1 MCEVHEVRKKNVR
14 LARRKKTAFEVIEP
28 YLYLFPA
35 FALLILLIYYP
46 FATTIGKSFF
56 LTNYLGEIR
65 RFVGFE
71 NYQYLLKD
79 AVFLKAIKNT
89 MVFTIIVV
97 PLSVGISFIL
107 AVLCNKKR
115 TLSPVY
121 ETFFSLPM
129 AMSSS
134 VACMIFEVM
143 FNPSLG
149 IINRM
154 LNSNMNWLSNK
165 ETAMWVLIIIRVWM
179 NIGYNFLFLLSA
191 IRALPQ
197 EVIESAELEG
207 ANSIQRAVKIVLP
220 LISPTVF
227 FLACN
232 SLAKTMTMS
241 GLTLIL
247 TPEGGPGR
255 STETMISFM
264 YKAVAESQNYNVG
277 YPAAFFAFCVTL
289 LAVVL
294 TFVFEKKGVHYD

>member
-1 MCEVHEVRKKNVR
+1 MCSVKKGSVK
-14 LARRKKTAFEVIEP
+14 LSRRKKKPFEIVEP

-35 FALLILLIYYP
+35 FVMLIVLIYYP
-46 FATTIGKSFF
+46 FGTTIVKSFF
-56 LTNYLGEIR
+56 LTNYLGDIR
-65 RFVGFE
+65 RYIGLE
-71 NYQYLLKD
+71 NYQYLLND
-79 AVFLKAIKNT
+79 PVFIKSIGNT
-89 MVFTIIVV
+89 MKFTLIVV
-97 PLSVGISFIL
+97 PMSVGVSFIL

-115 TLSPVY
+115 VLSPVY
-121 ETFFSLPM
+121 ESFFSLPM

-154 LNSNMNWLSNK
+154 LNSNMSWLSNK
-165 ETAMWVLIIIRVWM
+165 DTAIWVLIIIRVWM

-197 EVIESAELEG
+197 DVIESAEVEG
-207 ANSIQRAVKIVLP
+207 ASVIKRATKIILP

-241 GLTLIL
+241 GLSLIL
-247 TPEGGPGR
+247 TPEGGPSR

-264 YKAVAESQNYNVG
+264 YKSVAESQNYNVG

-289 LAVVL
+289 CAVVL
-294 TFVFEKKGVHYD
+294 TFAFEKKGVHYE